1 LKKMD
6 KKKTFEDKLKD
17 LETIISSLE
26 NGEYGLD
33 ESIEQ
38 YTKAMK
44 LINECDLE
52 LKNVEER
59 ISKVVKDNAEEDF
72 KIEQD

>member
-1 LKKMD
+1 MD

>member
-1 LKKMD
+1 MD
-6 KKKTFEDKLKD
+6 KEKTFEEKLKE
-17 LETIISSLE
+17 LEAIISSLE
-26 NGEYGLD
+26 NSEFGLD

-44 LINECDLE
+44 LVRDCDAE

-59 ISKVVKDNAEEDF
+59 ISKVVKEGNIEDF
-72 KIEQD
+72 KIEQE

>member
-1 LKKMD
+1 MD
-6 KKKTFEDKLKD
+6 KEKTFEEKLKE

-26 NGEYGLD
+26 NGEFGLD

-44 LINECDLE
+44 LVRDCDAE

-59 ISKVVKDNAEEDF
+59 ISKVVKDGNIEDF
-72 KIEQD
+72 KIEQE

>member
-1 LKKMD
+1 MD
-6 KKKTFEDKLKD
+6 KEKTFEEKLKE
-17 LETIISSLE
+17 LEAIISSLE
-26 NGEYGLD
+26 NGEFGLD

-44 LINECDLE
+44 LVRDCDAE

-59 ISKVVKDNAEEDF
+59 ISKVVKDGNIEDF
-72 KIEQD
+72 KIEQE

>member
-1 LKKMD
+1 MD
-6 KKKTFEDKLKD
+6 KKKTFEEKLKE

-38 YTKAMK
+38 YTKAMQ
-44 LINECDLE
+44 LVRECDME

-59 ISKVVKDNAEEDF
+59 ISKVVKDNQEEDF
-72 KIEQD
+72 KIVQEQ

>member
-1 LKKMD
+1 MD
-6 KKKTFEDKLKD
+6 KKKTFEEKLKD
-17 LETIISSLE
+17 LETIISALE

>member
-1 LKKMD
+1 MYKE
-6 KKKTFEDKLKD
+6 KTFEEKLKE

-26 NGEYGLD
+26 NSEYGLD

-44 LINECDLE
+44 LVRDCDAE

-59 ISKVVKDNAEEDF
+59 INKVVKDGTIEDF
-72 KIEQD
+72 KIEQE

>member
-1 LKKMD
+1 MEN
-6 KKKTFEDKLKD
+6 KKTFEEKIKE
-17 LETIISSLE
+17 LETIIASLE

-38 YTKAMK
+38 YTKAMTLVK
-44 LINECDLE
+44 ECDLE

-59 ISKVVKDNAEEDF
+59 INKVVNDGKIEDF
-72 KIEQD
+72 EIEQD

>member
-1 LKKMD
+1 MND
-6 KKKTFEDKLKD
+6 KKSFEDKLKE
-17 LETIISSLE
+17 LETIISALE
-26 NGEYGLD
+26 NGEFGLD

-59 ISKVVKDNAEEDF
+59 ISKVVKDNVEEDF

>member
-1 LKKMD
+1 MD

-17 LETIISSLE
+17 LETIISALE